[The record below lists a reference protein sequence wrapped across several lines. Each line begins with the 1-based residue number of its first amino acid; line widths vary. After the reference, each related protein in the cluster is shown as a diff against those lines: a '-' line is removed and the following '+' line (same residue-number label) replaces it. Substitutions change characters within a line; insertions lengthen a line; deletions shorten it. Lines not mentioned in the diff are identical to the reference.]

1 MSENNLENEIQ
12 NNKDN
17 NNGVKTD
24 EEVECS
30 LYIKTK
36 HNKEMDIHNF
46 LKQRRHYF
54 IMTEGGTP
62 IYSRYGDEMEN
73 CGILATFSAIITKF
87 TIFNTDANFAEKLNY
102 ISNDMST
109 IVFLKK
115 GKIIFI
121 ALSKKKDSIS
131 FLYSQLD
138 FLYYQL
144 LSIITSERMPRLEE
158 KPSSCM
164 MALQDTE
171 QLFEQMIDYTSKTM
185 VSLLSAYQVLPIENR
200 NKLNDIC
207 NTYLGEALICCVF
220 SSDATEMIAMHK
232 TNLIDLSQT
241 DIILIQNL
249 LLHSDSLRNTESWV
263 PICLPGIAPDGF
275 VQLYS
280 NFTTNEH
287 FGIVYITEN
296 QDNSYFLKFC
306 DQSRKMIDEITDKG
320 LINNIVKS
328 LTVRKD
334 DSKEDE
340 NSKTSNNTETIE
352 DFVKKIFNGHIP
364 NANGNNEAE
373 NLQNNQDNKLSQS
386 QVIISKDDN
395 NITNNTNKNLMYAST
410 LQETGNVSTGNIFK
424 EFDLSSNLLQQRKF
438 TFTNT
443 VYKARDPKK
452 DPLMKLK
459 YAIFKHK
466 IYNQFFSVN
475 FAHYNKIKKEEKAIY
490 KIYGKL
496 YDLYNSQ
503 DSTLININNFFH
515 FEKDNNYSHVL
526 YANDNYILLATF
538 NLFKSSE
545 EVFNICKDIFKIV
558 KSYES
563 NFFINIKQ

>member
-1 MSENNLENEIQ
+1 MSENNFEKENQ
-12 NNKDN
+12 NNN
-17 NNGVKTD
+17 NNNNELKTND
-24 EEVECS
+24 EVESS

-102 ISNDMST
+102 ISNDTST

-164 MALQDTE
+164 MALQDTD

-185 VSLLSAYQVLPIENR
+185 VSLLSSYQVLPIENR

-207 NTYLGEALICCVF
+207 NTYLGEALMCCVF
-220 SSDATEMIAMHK
+220 SADATEMIAMHK

-287 FGIVYITEN
+287 LGIVYITEN

-306 DQSRKMIDEITDKG
+306 DQSRKMIDEITEKG

-340 NSKTSNNTETIE
+340 NNNTSNNSEKIE
-352 DFVKKIFNGHIP
+352 DFVKKIFNGHVS
-364 NANGNNEAE
+364 NANGNNEQE

-386 QVIISKDDN
+386 QLIISKDDN
-395 NITNNTNKNLMYAST
+395 NITNNTNKNSMYTSALHES
-410 LQETGNVSTGNIFK
+410 GNVSTGNIFK

-475 FAHYNKIKKEEKAIY
+475 FAHYNKIKKEEKEIY
-490 KIYGKL
+490 KVYGKL

-503 DSTLININNFFH
+503 DSTLINLNNFFH

-526 YANDNYILLATF
+526 YANDNYILMATF

-563 NFFINIKQ
+563 NFFINIKN

>member
-1 MSENNLENEIQ
+1 
-12 NNKDN
+12 
-17 NNGVKTD
+17 
-24 EEVECS
+24 
-30 LYIKTK
+30 
-36 HNKEMDIHNF
+36 
-46 LKQRRHYF
+46 
-54 IMTEGGTP
+54 
-62 IYSRYGDEMEN
+62 
-73 CGILATFSAIITKF
+73 
-87 TIFNTDANFAEKLNY
+87 
-102 ISNDMST
+102 
-109 IVFLKK
+109 
-115 GKIIFI
+115 
-121 ALSKKKDSIS
+121 
-131 FLYSQLD
+131 
-138 FLYYQL
+138 
-144 LSIITSERMPRLEE
+144 
-158 KPSSCM
+158 
-164 MALQDTE
+164 
-171 QLFEQMIDYTSKTM
+171 
-185 VSLLSAYQVLPIENR
+185 
-200 NKLNDIC
+200 
-207 NTYLGEALICCVF
+207 
-220 SSDATEMIAMHK
+220 MIAMHK

-352 DFVKKIFNGHIP
+352 DFIKKIFNGHIP